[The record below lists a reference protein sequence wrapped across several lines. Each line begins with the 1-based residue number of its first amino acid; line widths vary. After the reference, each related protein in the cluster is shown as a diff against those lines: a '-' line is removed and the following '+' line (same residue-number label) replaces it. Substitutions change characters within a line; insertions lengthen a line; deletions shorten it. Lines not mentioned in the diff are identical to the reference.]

1 MNSNISREDLF
12 IINILNNIYNDNLRQ
27 IQSLQNSNNEIRR
40 TISDLLYR
48 NNRQTNNRNNR
59 QANRN
64 FNNSLFPFQNYSS
77 NQDLN
82 LFTQL
87 VNPSSNRSL
96 NNIFNNQTNPSLTN
110 IIDTFFEPITIY
122 PTQIQ
127 IENATRNVRFSD
139 IVRPVNNSCPISLEA
154 FQDNDIVTVI
164 RHCGHIFN
172 RNELNAWFRTNC
184 RCPVCRYDIRDYNVN
199 NVNNLAIDSSNN
211 NFVTDSS
218 NNDFNMRNGNSM
230 LNSNDTNNLADITR
244 RIVRQFL
251 NGNTTSE
258 TNDLSGNETTN
269 DDNQN
274 RSTEYSVYFT
284 FPYTRN

>member
-48 NNRQTNNRNNR
+48 NNRHTSRNNR
-59 QANRN
+59 QTNRN
-64 FNNSLFPFQNYSS
+64 FNNSLFPLQNNS

-87 VNPSSNRSL
+87 VNHSSNRGL
-96 NNIFNNQTNPSLTN
+96 NSFFDDSRFNPNLTN
-110 IIDTFFEPITIY
+110 IIETFFEPITIY
-122 PTQIQ
+122 PTETQ

-139 IVRPVNNSCPISLEA
+139 IVRPVNNSCPISLEP

-184 RCPVCRYDIRDYNVN
+184 RCPVCRYDIRDNTTN
-199 NVNNLAIDSSNN
+199 TTNTTNTSLTDISNN
-211 NFVTDSS
+211 TSLTDSNNILN
-218 NNDFNMRNGNSM
+218 NNDS
-230 LNSNDTNNLADITR
+230 NNLADVTR

-251 NGNTTSE
+251 NTNSRTE
-258 TNDLSGNETTN
+258 TNNLSSNETIN
-269 DDNQN
+269 DDDQN
-274 RSTEYSVYFT
+274 RSTEYSVFFT
-284 FPYTRN
+284 FPYNRH